1 MTRRTEARYGVG
13 ADHAEEHVKSRSLY
27 FDDTLQR
34 RRRHWGR
41 RLLIVLLA
49 PILLPAGFF
58 CYVEFRLHRVGVFGD
73 DAGRPADTPGSNW
86 LIVGSDSRDGL
97 SKEQRKTYHTGGG
110 VGKRTDSMMLLHIGD
125 HATTLVSLP
134 RDSYVPIPGHGSNKL
149 NAAFAF
155 GGPKLLAR
163 TIENSSGLHIDHYA
177 EIGFGG
183 FVGMVDAVGGVR
195 MCIKAPVRDKKAGL
209 NLKAGCQQLNG
220 AQALGYVRSRHAFAG
235 GDLDRVKHQ
244 REFLAALVHKA
255 TSPGVLANP
264 FRSVPFAQQ
273 ASESITV
280 ADGDHLWNLASFAS
294 AMRSVTKGDGLTTTV
309 PVKGTGSAPGVG
321 QYVTWDTSRA
331 AALFKAL
338 REDQP
343 VPKSG

>member
-1 MTRRTEARYGVG
+1 VG
-13 ADHAEEHVKSRSLY
+13 IDHADEDVGPRSFY
-27 FDDTLQR
+27 FDDTLHR

-41 RLLIVLLA
+41 RLLIILLA
-49 PILLPAGFF
+49 PIVLLAGFMS
-58 CYVEFRLHRVGVFGD
+58 YLDIRVHRAEVFGD
-73 DAGRPADTPGSNW
+73 DAGRPAETPGSNW

-125 HATTLVSLP
+125 HETTLVSLP
-134 RDSYVPIPGHGSNKL
+134 RDSYLPIPGHGSNKL

-155 GGPKLLAR
+155 GGPRLLAQTVER
-163 TIENSSGLHIDHYA
+163 SSGLRIDHYA

-209 NLKAGCQQLNG
+209 DLKAGCQRLNG

-244 REFLAALVHKA
+244 REFLAALVHKT

-264 FRSVPFAQQ
+264 LRIMPFAQQ
-273 ASESITV
+273 ASEDVTV
-280 ADGDHLWNLASFAS
+280 AGGDHLWDLASFAR
-294 AMRSVTKGDGLTTTV
+294 AMRRVTSGEGRTTTV
-309 PVKGTGSAPGVG
+309 PVRGTGSAPGVG
-321 QYVTWDTSRA
+321 QYVKWDTARA
-331 AALFKAL
+331 TALFKAL
-338 REDQP
+338 REDRP
-343 VPKSG
+343 VPKAG